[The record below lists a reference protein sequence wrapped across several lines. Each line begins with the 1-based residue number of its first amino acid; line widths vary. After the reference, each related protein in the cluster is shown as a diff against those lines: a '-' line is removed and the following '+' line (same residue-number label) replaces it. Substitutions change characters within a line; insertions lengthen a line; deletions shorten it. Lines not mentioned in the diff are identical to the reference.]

1 MNLRNFDHSVL
12 FSQVMKAFILNSKG
26 KKKEHTDRERKN
38 MIIFISNKNVWGEI
52 KAKCANSLTPL
63 WDVHATGGGYL
74 S

>member
-1 MNLRNFDHSVL
+1 
-12 FSQVMKAFILNSKG
+12 
-26 KKKEHTDRERKN
+26 

>member
-1 MNLRNFDHSVL
+1 
-12 FSQVMKAFILNSKG
+12 MKAFILNSKG